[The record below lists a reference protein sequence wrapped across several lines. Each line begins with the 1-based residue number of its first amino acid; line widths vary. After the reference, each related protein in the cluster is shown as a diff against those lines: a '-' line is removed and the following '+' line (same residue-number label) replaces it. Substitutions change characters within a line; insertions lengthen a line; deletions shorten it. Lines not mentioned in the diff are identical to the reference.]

1 MATTR
6 SRRTVACVAALVV
19 VAIVLVHEALSPTPF
34 HHARSAGAL
43 VLMAVLAALVLGFV
57 PRVPSPSAALGA
69 GLAAGGA
76 LAMLVSGLVWH
87 EGVPDPLVGG
97 GYAFNLADISIA
109 LGDAMLLA
117 AVLVHAWANR
127 HSLRQTI

>member
-6 SRRTVACVAALVV
+6 SRRIVACVAAFVV
-19 VAIVLVHEALSPTPF
+19 VAIVIVHEALNTTPF
-34 HHARSAGAL
+34 HHPRSVGAL
-43 VLMAVLAALVLGFV
+43 ALMAVLAALVLGLV
-57 PRVPSPSAALGA
+57 PRVPSSSAALGA

-76 LAMLVSGLVWH
+76 LAMLVSGLVWQQ
-87 EGVPDPLVGG
+87 GVPDPLVGV
-97 GYAFNLADISIA
+97 GYAFNLADIAIA

-117 AVLVHAWANR
+117 AVVVHAWDNR